1 MRITS
6 FFKSR
11 IKGDGLHQANQSP
24 KAYASL
30 VRRVVFE
37 GGLGSQLIPFLEKNY
52 LSSLN
57 IPFSVDT
64 SYFDV
69 NQKISKSR
77 GQADHWSYRLDFY
90 GISLD
95 SLSNDSV
102 PINSQTE
109 VVQDRNF
116 DLWNSDFWRYVSNYG
131 ASLLPINFG
140 LLQNF
145 KDSIGIGATEEYS
158 VIHVRRGDYLR
169 VASHIVTDSMWL
181 GFIEKI
187 KSITSGILVITSDS
201 TIPKETKR
209 EVARIFRHTPTRVVY
224 LEGQKID
231 ECILHD
237 FMRSAN
243 VLVASNSTYSFT
255 AAVLSDP
262 KTFCVIPSIFYGDKE
277 LEDINRGFRAAGDFF
292 VLR

>member
-11 IKGDGLHQANQSP
+11 IKGDGLHHANQSP
-24 KAYASL
+24 KADTSP

-37 GGLGSQLIPFLEKNY
+37 GGLGSQLIPLLEKNY
-52 LSSLN
+52 LSFLN

-64 SYFDV
+64 SYFDI

-77 GQADHWSYRLDFY
+77 GRADHWSYRLDFY
-90 GISLD
+90 GITLD
-95 SLSNDSV
+95 SLLTDSV
-102 PINSQTE
+102 PINSQTDLA
-109 VVQDRNF
+109 QGRNF
-116 DLWNSDFWRYVSNYG
+116 DLWNSDFWRYVRNYG
-131 ASLLPINFG
+131 AVLLPINFG

-145 KDSIGIGATEEYS
+145 KDSIGIGATEAYS

-187 KSITSGILVITSDS
+187 KSITSGVLVITSDS
-201 TIPKETKR
+201 TIPKKTKG
-209 EVARIFRHTPTRVVY
+209 EVARIFRHTSTRVIY

-255 AAVLSDP
+255 AAVLSNP
-262 KTFCVIPSIFYGDKE
+262 KTFCVVPSIFYVSGP
-277 LEDINRGFRAAGDFF
+277 LEIFLF
-292 VLR
+292 